1 MENPVM
7 IFGANYLG
15 RIAKEIFESN
25 EVVVYGFL
33 DDDKKLHSIEI
44 DEAVVLGAQE
54 GPLGRDVVTAE
65 ELAGHAETIPWEVL
79 CAISRRGASI
89 IRFCRVVCVAS
100 DRAVV
105 FPCAGR
111 LGR

>member
-33 DDDKKLHSIEI
+33 EI
-44 DEAVVLGAQE
+44 MNPNRADG
-54 GPLGRDVVTAE
+54 
-65 ELAGHAETIPWEVL
+65 
-79 CAISRRGASI
+79 
-89 IRFCRVVCVAS
+89 
-100 DRAVV
+100 DR
-105 FPCAGR
+105 
-111 LGR
+111 